1 MYSFVYLSASSLF
14 SSVSCPAFLCL
25 YIHCISNIYRVQLVL
40 VCSVFWSR
48 RSYYS
53 NSLSV
58 LCFAELCTLCQVC
71 LYLPC
76 SEFAPV
82 CVYQPTLY
90 FRRSISH
97 MCVCVHV
104 CMRVWLCVHTLTPL
118 LSAMPSR
125 HCRGKKHTRASLNI
139 VASYHSN
146 RMVIHLPFLR
156 QWWDWTAWPFF
167 FLCMP
172 LLLCYL
178 YRTIK
183 QSHSHFTML
192 KKGTIFWWNFIPKEK
207 QYLEQS
213 VCDWMVK
220 MDWGF

>member
-1 MYSFVYLSASSLF
+1 MLLGHTTTMLKISSHLCMMYSFVYLSASSLF

-104 CMRVWLCVHTLTPL
+104 CMRVWV
-118 LSAMPSR
+118 
-125 HCRGKKHTRASLNI
+125 RAS
-139 VASYHSN
+139 V
-146 RMVIHLPFLR
+146 
-156 QWWDWTAWPFF
+156 
-167 FLCMP
+167 CMP
-172 LLLCYL
+172 AYVCVFKPALFCACVCLWLLQV
-178 YRTIK
+178 RR
-183 QSHSHFTML
+183 S
-192 KKGTIFWWNFIPKEK
+192 P
-207 QYLEQS
+207 EQHLS
-213 VCDWMVK
+213 QAL
-220 MDWGF
+220 G